1 MFKRSGFACFALLA
15 LTSASL
21 HAASV
26 GEVHRTTTT
35 PTAAI
40 RDAEHRDQLRF
51 TVWYP
56 AVDGASE
63 SPLDIGAPG
72 HPSFRSGSAAADAA
86 FADGKHPVV
95 LLSHGFGGS
104 ARMMGWFGTAMARA
118 GYVVVAVDHP
128 GNNGRDP
135 MTMAG
140 GTLMWERPED
150 LRAAIDAVQKDPLIA
165 PHLDM
170 QRLGVAG
177 FSAGGF
183 TALVSAG
190 ARFSL
195 DRLKTF
201 CHTHLDDPICLPQKE
216 APDVTFA
223 AREQAL
229 NSPPLSAQIPH
240 AGADHSI
247 PGIKAVFAM
256 APAPIQSLEPD
267 TLKTLKTPVAIILG
281 DADNVAPPASNGDT
295 AAKLLPHATLKT
307 LHGVGHYDFLGNCTA
322 TGLKEE
328 PLCALDLPQDGTH
341 EAAITMAKALF
352 AKNL

>member
-1 MFKRSGFACFALLA
+1 MFKRSGFSCIALLA
-15 LTSASL
+15 LTCSSL
-21 HAASV
+21 HATSV
-26 GEVHRTTTT
+26 GELHRTTTT
-35 PTAAI
+35 PTAAV
-40 RDAEHRDQLRF
+40 RDAQHRDQLRI

-56 AVDGASE
+56 AVDGAVE

-72 HPSFRSGSAAADAA
+72 HPSFRSGSAAVDAA
-86 FADGKHPVV
+86 FAGGKHPVV

-118 GYVVVAVDHP
+118 GYVIVAVDHP

-135 MTMAG
+135 MTMTG

-150 LRAAIDAVQKDPLIA
+150 LHAAINAVQQDPLIA

-170 QRLGVAG
+170 HRLGVAG

-195 DRLKTF
+195 DRLKQF
-201 CHTHLDDPICLPQKE
+201 CHAHASDPTCLPQKE

-229 NSPPLSAQIPH
+229 NSPPLSTLVAH
-240 AGADHSI
+240 AGDDHSI

-256 APAPIQSLEPD
+256 APAPIQGLEPS
-267 TLKTLKTPVAIILG
+267 TLKALKMPVAIILG
-281 DADNVAPPASNGDT
+281 DADKVAPPKTNGDT
-295 AAKLLPHATLKT
+295 AATLLPHATLKT
-307 LHGVGHYDFLGNCTA
+307 LPGVGHYDFLGNCTD
-322 TGLKEE
+322 TGVKEE
-328 PLCALDLPQDGTH
+328 PLCALNLPQDGTH
-341 EAAITMAKALF
+341 EAAIAMAMTLF

>member
-1 MFKRSGFACFALLA
+1 MFKRNGFSCVALLA
-15 LTSASL
+15 LACSSL
-21 HAASV
+21 HATSV
-26 GEVHRTTTT
+26 GELHRTTTT

-40 RDAEHRDQLRF
+40 RDAEHRDQLRV

-56 AVDGASE
+56 AVDGAVE

-72 HPSFRSGSAAADAA
+72 HPSFRSGSAAVDAA
-86 FADGKHPVV
+86 IADGKHPVV

-140 GTLMWERPED
+140 GTLIWERPED
-150 LRAAIDAVQKDPLIA
+150 LRAAINAVQKDPLIA

-170 QRLGVAG
+170 HRLGVAG

-190 ARFSL
+190 ARFNL
-195 DRLKTF
+195 DRFKTF
-201 CHTHLDDPICLPQKE
+201 CHTHASDPTCLPQKE

-229 NSPPLSAQIPH
+229 NSAPLAALTAH
-240 AGADHSI
+240 AGDDHSI
-247 PGIKAVFAM
+247 TGVKAVFVM
-256 APAPIQSLEPD
+256 APGPIQGLEPD
-267 TLKTLKTPVAIILG
+267 TLKALKTPVAIILG
-281 DADNVAPPASNGDT
+281 NADKVALPGTNGDT
-295 AAKLLPHATLKT
+295 AARLLPHATLKT
-307 LHGVGHYDFLGNCTA
+307 LPDVGHYDFLGNCTE

-328 PLCALDLPQDGTH
+328 PLCALKLPQDGTH
-341 EAAITMAKALF
+341 DAAIAMAKALF